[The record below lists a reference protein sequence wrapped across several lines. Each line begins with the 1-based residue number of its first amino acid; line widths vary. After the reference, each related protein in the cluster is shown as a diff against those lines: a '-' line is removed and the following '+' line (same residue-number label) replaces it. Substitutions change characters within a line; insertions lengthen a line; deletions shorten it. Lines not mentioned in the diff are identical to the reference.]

1 MALSE
6 RIAED
11 LKTAMKARQE
21 VTVSCLR
28 LIRNAIAVKEKK
40 EQRSLEEPEVVAI
53 LKTQAKQRIESA
65 SQFREGGRDDLAD
78 IEERELAVIKGYLPK
93 MLTEDQ
99 IKEVL
104 DKIFAELQ
112 PSSMKDMGL
121 VMKATMAATDGKADG
136 KLVSEMVRKRLG

>member
-6 RIAED
+6 RIAQD

-28 LIRNAIAVKEKK
+28 LVRNAIAVKEKK
-40 EQRSLEEPEVVAI
+40 EQRSLEEPEVIAI
-53 LKTQAKQRIESA
+53 LKTQAKQRIEAA

-78 IEERELAVIKGYLPK
+78 IEERELAVIKAYLPQ

-104 DKIFAELQ
+104 DKIFNELQ
-112 PSSMKDMGL
+112 PSSMKDMGS
-121 VMKATMAATDGKADG
+121 VMKAAMAATAGKADG